1 MATAIAPST
10 TTTTTTTAAV
20 AAHHVLHIPELLEAI
35 LLHLPPQTLLLAQRV
50 CRTFRAVIRA
60 SIHIQRALF
69 FAPQWHLPAR
79 RAHTWRTA
87 DRPGAKPANNRLLL
101 RALPGCYPTVSSVV
115 VGGSGSPGSDSGIDC
130 GDAYEA
136 WSWSVNVSFPSTAGA
151 AAAQLPHPSVAYP
164 DATWRRML
172 MSQPPCT
179 ALHLVRRWARAR
191 DPAIVDAEGITMG
204 RVAEMAGEGAW
215 SRGFVSS
222 DGDWHFE
229 GSIGYS
235 CLEEEEDEEGDW
247 GS

>member
-10 TTTTTTTAAV
+10 ATTTA

-50 CRTFRAVIRA
+50 CRTFHAVIHA
-60 SIHIQRALF
+60 SVHIQRALF
-69 FAPQWHLPAR
+69 FAPQWHLRAR
-79 RAHTWRTA
+79 RAHTWHTA

-115 VGGSGSPGSDSGIDC
+115 VGSASPGSDSGIDY
-130 GDAYEA
+130 DA
-136 WSWSVNVSFPSTAGA
+136 WSWSVNVSFPSTAAA
-151 AAAQLPHPSVAYP
+151 AAAQLPHPSVAHP
-164 DATWRRML
+164 EASWRRML

-191 DPAIVDAEGITMG
+191 DPAIVDDEGITMG

-215 SRGFVSS
+215 NRG
-222 DGDWHFE
+222 
-229 GSIGYS
+229 
-235 CLEEEEDEEGDW
+235 CLEEEEEVGDW
-247 GS
+247 GV